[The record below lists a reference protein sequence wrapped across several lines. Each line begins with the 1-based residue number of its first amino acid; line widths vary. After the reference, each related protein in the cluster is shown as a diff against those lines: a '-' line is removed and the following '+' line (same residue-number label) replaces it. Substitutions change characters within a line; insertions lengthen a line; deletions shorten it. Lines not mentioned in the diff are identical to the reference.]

1 MENEVQAPVETA
13 APAAVEPK
21 PLKSWEE
28 AEFTPSH
35 DAKSLAAL
43 KFAEDNLPAE
53 QKAVA
58 KEVEAKIEQK
68 QPESSENGNNLAEN
82 EEKSEPKADLFKVKV
97 DGEEVEVSLDELKS
111 NYSGKQAFDKKFT
124 ALDKERKQ
132 FLKEKQQIESYVNE
146 FRTLATSKNMV
157 EATKFLGQL
166 TGKAPHA
173 VVDELISSLHPE
185 IERRYG
191 LTQEEISYEKQ
202 LADAQYKAELL
213 EREKQ
218 QFTKQQLETE
228 LSSKIESIMSEK
240 SIPVEEWDK
249 AVLALDARLPKDQD
263 LTPELVAEYVV
274 FDRAVNKSDSL
285 LNTFDNGKLKG
296 NTTVAQTLRDI
307 ILENPDFT
315 DQDLTD
321 ILSSSFTTKQK
332 EKVEEKLVKKA
343 PQQSKQ
349 TSTNVPK
356 MKALSSWDDIL

>member
-1 MENEVQAPVETA
+1 MENEVQATVETA
-13 APAAVEPK
+13 APAVAETK

-35 DAKSLAAL
+35 DAKSLATL
-43 KFAEDNLPAE
+43 KFAEEQQPAHE
-53 QKAVA
+53 ANVA

-68 QPESSENGNNLAEN
+68 QPESDEKDNNLVEN
-82 EEKSEPKADLFKVKV
+82 EKKSDLFKVKV

-111 NYSGKQAFDKKFT
+111 NFSGKQAFDKKFS

-146 FRTLATSKNMV
+146 FRNLATSQNMV
-157 EATKFLGQL
+157 EATKFLGHL

-173 VVDELISSLHPE
+173 VVEELINSLHPE

-191 LTQEEISYEKQ
+191 LTTEELTYEKQ

-213 EREKQ
+213 ERQKQ
-218 QFTKQQLETE
+218 QFERQQIETD
-228 LSSKIESIMSEK
+228 LNSKIETIMSEK

-274 FDRAVNKSDSL
+274 FDRAVNKTGSL
-285 LNTFDNGKLKG
+285 LSTFDSGKLKD
-296 NTTVAQTLRDI
+296 NTGVANTLRDI

-315 DQDLTD
+315 DEDLTD
-321 ILSSSFTTKQK
+321 ILKNSFVNKQK
-332 EKVEEKLVKKA
+332 EKVEEKLVKKV
-343 PQQSKQ
+343 PQQVKQ
-349 TSTNVPK
+349 TSTKVPQFK
-356 MKALSSWDDIL
+356 KLTSWDDII